1 VKKTPHTI
9 TTCTINNLRAIDNQE
24 EEVVGSCCSH
34 LAALKKAKAL
44 NKDATKA
51 LNNKGLYHFS
61 YLASLLVLEMINTL
75 ALTTICSLGSHYEMS
90 LLFCS

>member
-1 VKKTPHTI
+1 MKKTPHTI

-51 LNNKGLYHFS
+51 L
-61 YLASLLVLEMINTL
+61 I
-75 ALTTICSLGSHYEMS
+75 TIKCPNWPGNRCS
-90 LLFCS
+90 FKKVVFKKN